1 MDVKIL
7 QQRLAKFAEE
17 RHWELVHNPKNLAMA
32 LAAEAGALLELF
44 KWLTEEQSRKIAA
57 ADTKEVAA
65 DVIAAIMLHALRF
78 ADKAGIDL
86 DEAVA
91 RKLTKLEEKYPARDT
106 TPVMQEPAPVVSEPA
121 SVVPE
126 PASVVSEPASVV
138 SEPASVVP
146 EPEPQPEPAPVV
158 RAPAPR
164 PEPAVRRASAPVS
177 AKSAAPRAARPTAR
191 ASPPS
196 PRPVPAPPPVT
207 EKPTE
212 PEPLDRYGN
221 LDPEAARELL
231 QSLSHRI
238 KRAPSADPLLREL
251 QEELDTLKRTLY
263 SAESKRVWI
272 ADSLKTIRRMLEEAA
287 DLSVGDHIRA
297 KEHIAQIERVLEA

>member
-17 RHWELVHNPKNLAMA
+17 RHWEPVHNPKNLAMA

-44 KWLTEEQSRKIAA
+44 KWLTEEQSRRIAA
-57 ADTKEVAA
+57 TDTKEVAA

-91 RKLTKLEEKYPARDT
+91 RKLTKLEEKYPVRDT
-106 TPVMQEPAPVVSEPA
+106 APVVAEPAPVVA
-121 SVVPE
+121 
-126 PASVVSEPASVV
+126 EPASVV

-164 PEPAVRRASAPVS
+164 PEPAVRRTSAPVS
-177 AKSAAPRAARPTAR
+177 AKSAAPRAARPTTR
-191 ASPPS
+191 ASPP
-196 PRPVPAPPPVT
+196 PRPVPASPPVI

-212 PEPLDRYGN
+212 PEPPDRYAN

-297 KEHIAQIERVLEA
+297 KEHIAQIERVLET